1 MNDRNREPRLQ
12 LITGT
17 GGSKSDPRFFRL
29 GRARIRTTRSLA
41 FTSEE
46 LTREELTDSLRSLP
60 RLTDRFP
67 GGDAA

>member
-12 LITGT
+12 LISGT

-29 GRARIRTTRSLA
+29 GRARIRTS
-41 FTSEE
+41 
-46 LTREELTDSLRSLP
+46 TREELTDTLP
-60 RLTDRFP
+60 SVPRRTDRFP

>member
-1 MNDRNREPRLQ
+1 MRDRNREPRLQ
-12 LITGT
+12 VITGS

-29 GRARIRTTRSLA
+29 GRARIRTSRPLV

-46 LTREELTDSLRSLP
+46 LTDSLWSLP
-60 RLTDRFP
+60 RPTDRFP